1 MHNVIIIV
9 KDSLESGSNSALT
22 CIINLSDTDGLFQ
35 YYPPGYTAPTYWTT
49 SQQNIQNVSTP
60 EDWG

>member
-1 MHNVIIIV
+1 MIVILYTIKISSKRSSLGII
-9 KDSLESGSNSALT
+9 LQENS
-22 CIINLSDTDGLFQ
+22 
-35 YYPPGYTAPTYWTT
+35 GYTAPTYWTT